1 MEIKYLLMLFLILLV
16 IVILGSA
23 LINKLV
29 DLERKIARVE
39 EKVDIYKRQNESLM
53 KIMNVRFVKKEEEDD
68 N

>member
-29 DLERKIARVE
+29 DLERKITRVE
-39 EKVDIYKRQNESLM
+39 EMMNHYER
-53 KIMNVRFVKKEEEDD
+53 KIVLKIKEEEND